1 MEKQID
7 NFDWSN
13 NTGVTSE
20 EQKEFDLL
28 LCFRVLLSYW
38 WILAPLAVIGAACG
52 LAFCYYIQPVYRAYC
67 RFEIFQNV
75 MLNIGD
81 KRNSKASYQPNLW
94 RHILIMKSEKL
105 NSKIRDEMEKEWTA
119 AIPEGFDRYRVEVM
133 PVKEAPESMVDIF
146 IDSFD
151 KEYSQKYLQ
160 RLIEGYEILRRED
173 TELLKANTLSGLRRE
188 LESLSKKLEDAQS
201 QIAQFE
207 AEHNIYFVH
216 EKSKSDQELLATLMK
231 HQSRLR
237 TQIAILDAQFPF
249 LTNENAAT
257 LRDVLDLTNQLSRFE
272 TSTPTGKI
280 SVAEN
285 HSPYFSDKL
294 AHSWS
299 EIPEWRE
306 NQAQI
311 MRLNAEYQHLLET
324 YKPGHTKMIDLK
336 KQIETAEREL
346 QISAEISLKRL
357 QSIHDALKMQEQ
369 ALLKTAQ
376 KFEMQIDLTA
386 ADMAQYE
393 KLKSSAEYLKEQHY
407 QAQTRIM
414 DNTVSLSDQYYTRVV
429 EGIVGF
435 KDPVWPVE
443 WKVITLTMLAFTG
456 VGSGLVLLTYFVRV
470 HLYDFQ
476 TLERTLNLSCLAG
489 VPRFKKKKDKKKPL
503 NSVIVLN
510 DDKNDL
516 SSECYRSLR
525 TNIEQK
531 MTDTDKVILITS
543 PEPGEGKTFT
553 ALNLAIVFSWNR
565 KRVLVIDGDFRRR
578 TFRKLFQDAPSRG
591 LIDCL
596 SSDSVRW
603 QDCIV
608 SSVLSK
614 LDYLPAGRI
623 SQHTTEL
630 LTLEKLGKIV
640 EELRS
645 EYDIVVVDTAPVNRV
660 VDTML
665 LAKYSDLVILVAKA
679 GKTKTNSMR
688 YCHSRLSVNNIIGY
702 VLNNVDATTR
712 KYGYESYGY
721 TYYSPYPQDLS
732 HPDVAIKGEKET
744 QAL

>member
-7 NFDWSN
+7 NLDWPKD
-13 NTGVTSE
+13 TVVTADDE
-20 EQKEFDLL
+20 KEFDLL
-28 LCFRVLLSYW
+28 LCVRVLLSYW

-75 MLNIGD
+75 MLNIGE
-81 KRNSKASYQPNLW
+81 KGNSKRSYQPNLW
-94 RHILIMKSEKL
+94 RHILIMKSGKL
-105 NSKIRDEMEKEWTA
+105 NSKIREEIKKEWRGT
-119 AIPEGFDRYRVEVM
+119 IPENFTRYRVEVS

-146 IDSFD
+146 VDSFD

-160 RLIEGYEILRRED
+160 KLIEGYEILRRED

-188 LESLSKKLEDAQS
+188 LESLSKKLEDAQN
-201 QIAQFE
+201 QIVQFE

-249 LTNENAAT
+249 LTDENAAI
-257 LRDVLDLTNQLSRFE
+257 LRDVLDLTNQLSRYE
-272 TSTPTGKI
+272 TSTSTAEI
-280 SVAEN
+280 SSSGN
-285 HSPYFSDKL
+285 NPPYISEKL
-294 AHSWS
+294 GHSWS

-311 MRLNAEYQHLLET
+311 MRLDAEYQHLLET
-324 YKPGHTKMIDLK
+324 YKPGHTKMIQLK

-357 QSIHDALKMQEQ
+357 RSIHDALKMQEQ

-376 KFEMQIDLTA
+376 KFELQIDLTA
-386 ADMAQYE
+386 TDMAQYE
-393 KLKSSAEYLKEQHY
+393 KLKSSAQYLKEQHY

-429 EGIVGF
+429 EAIVGIQ
-435 KDPVWPVE
+435 DPVWPVK
-443 WKVITLTMLAFTG
+443 WKIIALTILGFTG
-456 VGSGLVLLTYFVRV
+456 VGSGLILLSYFIRV

-476 TLERTLNLSCLAG
+476 ALERALNLVCLAG
-489 VPRFKKKKDKKKPL
+489 VPRFKKKIDKKNPL
-503 NSVIVLN
+503 NSVVAVN
-510 DDKNDL
+510 DKNDF

-531 MTDTDKVILITS
+531 MTDTDKIILITS

-553 ALNLAIVFSWNR
+553 ALNLALVFSWNR

-578 TFRKLFQDAPSRG
+578 TFRKLFKDAPSKG

-596 SSDSVRW
+596 LSDAAMW
-603 QDCIV
+603 QECII
-608 SSVLSK
+608 SSVLSTI
-614 LDYLPAGRI
+614 DYLPAGHM
-623 SQHTTEL
+623 SENTTEL
-630 LTLEKLGKIV
+630 LTLEKLSTIFA
-640 EELRS
+640 ELRS
-645 EYDIVVVDTAPVNRV
+645 EYDLIVMDTAPVNRV

-665 LAKYSDLVILVAKA
+665 LAKHSDLVILVAKA

-702 VLNNVDATTR
+702 VLNNVDAATR
-712 KYGYESYGY
+712 KYGYGNYGY
-721 TYYSPYPQDLS
+721 SYYSPYPQDLS
-732 HPDVAIKGEKET
+732 HPDVVVEEKKEK
-744 QAL
+744 QVL